1 MNILIVVAVVTSFFI
16 GRAYSP
22 NPYLKIEA
30 EISTKLKNNPTKYKD
45 YFSFGYQVGLLDCSS
60 IVHRVLKK

>member
-30 EISTKLKNNPTKYKD
+30 EISTKLKNNPTKYND
-45 YFSFGYQVGLLDCSS
+45 YFSFG
-60 IVHRVLKK
+60 